1 MAQVSIDQF
10 PLYKT
15 LPIGQQIMFSVSN
28 TTLVATKY
36 KVKFVAE
43 VYVSNIGITYAASEL
58 IGTFKT
64 TPNNAG
70 VGIFNL
76 RPILES
82 FVSPDNEP
90 SSRAEYKSVDFNV
103 TEFPI
108 HLIDKFS
115 QSDKS
120 IKFFAVRFLIEYADS
135 PTEAVGQ
142 PTEQVDSTEYI
153 FFNGVLQY
161 DDVLTLDNNNYGY
174 DLETN
179 NFTLVDNDSKFLTNA
194 PVIQYARL
202 TDYGTL
208 PFLNYSP
215 NPTTGAKVKV
225 QSIRL
230 EYFNSAGVSLGTE
243 VVTSQINTGGSASA
257 GSFSNTRLHYFG
269 VFPGNLRRDGSSTFA
284 ALVAAGTID
293 GGYYTFYADIGT
305 SFSSPGS
312 LTYRINILCDN
323 LKGFEPIRLT
333 WLNQWGVWDYY
344 TFNMKSTRTIAT
356 NRTSYTQMS
365 GTWNDSTFKIS
376 DYKGG
381 KKNFRVNSTEKIK
394 LNTDFVSEAEGVWFE
409 ELINSTEVYI
419 VNGFETDVAN
429 TITNKYIEPVV
440 LTTSSYVKKTIAN
453 DKLMQYTIEIEKSKM
468 QRTQSV

>member
-10 PLYKT
+10 PLYKI

-28 TTLVATKY
+28 TTLVAIKY

-43 VYVSNIGITYAASEL
+43 VYVSNIGITYAANEL

-90 SSRAEYKSVDFNV
+90 SSRAEYKGVDFNV

-115 QSDKS
+115 ISDRS

-142 PTEQVDSTEYI
+142 PTDQVDSAEYV

-161 DDVLTLDNNNYGY
+161 DDVLTLENNNYGY

-179 NFTLVDNDSKFLTNA
+179 KFFLVDDDSKFLTNA
-194 PVIQYARL
+194 PTTQYARL

-208 PFLNYSP
+208 PFLNYF
-215 NPTTGAKVKV
+215 PTLSDRINGIYVK
-225 QSIRL
+225 
-230 EYFNSAGVSLGTE
+230 YYDSAGGTIAGTDQ
-243 VVTSQINTGGSASA
+243 VPSQTNTGGSLPNDPN
-257 GSFSNTRLHYFG
+257 SNSRLSYFG
-269 VFPGNLRRDGSSTFA
+269 AFPGNLQNWSSNFA
-284 ALVAAGTID
+284 AAIATGNLS
-293 GGYYTFYADIGT
+293 YYTVQAQVTNLSQI
-305 SFSSPGS
+305 
-312 LTYRINILCDN
+312 YRINILCDN
-323 LKGFEPIRLT
+323 TKGFESIRLT

-394 LNTDFVSEAEGVWFE
+394 LNTDFVTEAEGVWFE

-419 VNGFETDVAN
+419 VNGYEDDVAN
-429 TITNKYIEPVV
+429 TITNKYIDPVV

>member
-1 MAQVSIDQF
+1 MAQVVIEQQ

-135 PTEAVGQ
+135 PTE
-142 PTEQVDSTEYI
+142 
-153 FFNGVLQY
+153 
-161 DDVLTLDNNNYGY
+161 
-174 DLETN
+174 
-179 NFTLVDNDSKFLTNA
+179 
-194 PVIQYARL
+194 
-202 TDYGTL
+202 
-208 PFLNYSP
+208 
-215 NPTTGAKVKV
+215 
-225 QSIRL
+225 
-230 EYFNSAGVSLGTE
+230 
-243 VVTSQINTGGSASA
+243 
-257 GSFSNTRLHYFG
+257 
-269 VFPGNLRRDGSSTFA
+269 
-284 ALVAAGTID
+284 
-293 GGYYTFYADIGT
+293 FYNMM
-305 SFSSPGS
+305 
-312 LTYRINILCDN
+312 TY
-323 LKGFEPIRLT
+323 
-333 WLNQWGVWDYY
+333 
-344 TFNMKSTRTIAT
+344 
-356 NRTSYTQMS
+356 
-365 GTWNDSTFKIS
+365 
-376 DYKGG
+376 
-381 KKNFRVNSTEKIK
+381 
-394 LNTDFVSEAEGVWFE
+394 
-409 ELINSTEVYI
+409 
-419 VNGFETDVAN
+419 
-429 TITNKYIEPVV
+429 
-440 LTTSSYVKKTIAN
+440 
-453 DKLMQYTIEIEKSKM
+453 
-468 QRTQSV
+468 